1 MQPKIIA
8 VDFDGTLCENEWPG
22 IGKPIERNI
31 QRVKA
36 WQAAG
41 AKLILWTNRVTER
54 LSEAVDW
61 CADHGIVF
69 DAVNENL
76 PEILDAFGT
85 DCRKIYADVYFD
97 DRAVNPERGSEPDE
111 DFMTIMICSVRYAIG
126 RRTYITSIV
135 PKYVA
140 KHVRELDDKA
150 LYVLHKDIV
159 EHGRPTCKQHPQ
171 CDARGLYPDS
181 YGDPCDYRSWMEL
194 LDAVEAEMNRRAKEA
209 GI

>member
-36 WQAAG
+36 WRAAG

-54 LSEAVDW
+54 LSEAVYW
-61 CADHGIVF
+61 CDDHGIVF

-97 DRAVNPERGSEPDE
+97 DRAVNSSDENNIVRHGRWIEDGEICGIDKYKCSLCGGEVGGLLDNTKYCCFCGARMLMPDAYVPPERG
-111 DFMTIMICSVRYAIG
+111 
-126 RRTYITSIV
+126 
-135 PKYVA
+135 
-140 KHVRELDDKA
+140 
-150 LYVLHKDIV
+150 
-159 EHGRPTCKQHPQ
+159 
-171 CDARGLYPDS
+171 
-181 YGDPCDYRSWMEL
+181 
-194 LDAVEAEMNRRAKEA
+194 AEE
-209 GI
+209 

>member
-69 DAVNENL
+69 NAVNENL

-97 DRAVNPERGSEPDE
+97 DRAVNSSDE
-111 DFMTIMICSVRYAIG
+111 SNIVR
-126 RRTYITSIV
+126 
-135 PKYVA
+135 
-140 KHVRELDDKA
+140 
-150 LYVLHKDIV
+150 
-159 EHGRPTCKQHPQ
+159 HGRWETWGYVFHGIEWKRCSCCGK
-171 CDARGLYPDS
+171 CADVS
-181 YGDPCDYRSWMEL
+181 YYGL
-194 LDAVEAEMNRRAKEA
+194 LDGEIRMSTPAICGCCGAHMDGGADNDKR
-209 GI
+209 

>member
-97 DRAVNPERGSEPDE
+97 DRAVNSSDE
-111 DFMTIMICSVRYAIG
+111 SNIVR
-126 RRTYITSIV
+126 
-135 PKYVA
+135 
-140 KHVRELDDKA
+140 
-150 LYVLHKDIV
+150 
-159 EHGRPTCKQHPQ
+159 HGRWIYRPLRQGYSCSE
-171 CDARGLYPDS
+171 CDGYYVNPYLTYCPHCGADMRG
-181 YGDPCDYRSWMEL
+181 G
-194 LDAVEAEMNRRAKEA
+194 AEGESCNNIK
-209 GI
+209 